1 MKNTNTFD
9 FNQIQQGNLNGLK
22 IKKIDND
29 TYQFEEKA
37 TEGEIIIWSVVG
49 AVVICALSP
58 SYVPYVVFGGGLLAS
73 LYGIASI
80 IEKK

>member
-22 IKKIDND
+22 IRKIDND

-49 AVVICALSP
+49 AVV
-58 SYVPYVVFGGGLLAS
+58 VFGGGLLAS